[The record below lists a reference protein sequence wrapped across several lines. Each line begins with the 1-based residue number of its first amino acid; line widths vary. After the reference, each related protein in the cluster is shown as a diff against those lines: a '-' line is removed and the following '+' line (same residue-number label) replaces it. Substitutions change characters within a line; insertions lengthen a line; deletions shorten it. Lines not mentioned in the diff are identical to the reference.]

1 MLCCCIARIVI
12 DIEDDPTWTI
22 RLRRTLILQDV
33 GADEF
38 QTRILL

>member
-1 MLCCCIARIVI
+1 MLSYSVARIVI
-12 DIEDDPTWTI
+12 DIEDDPIWTV

>member
-1 MLCCCIARIVI
+1 MLRYSVARIVI
-12 DIEDDPTWTI
+12 DIEDDPTWTV